1 MAPLHREGF
10 WGEATSTLDW
20 CEENYVVTRYIAE
33 FCEYQSGHPPKPAAM
48 CGSAHPRKQTK
59 QTAKT
64 RILTDNTF
72 R

>member
-33 FCEYQSGHPPKPAAM
+33 FCEYISLATRRNLLRCVAQLIQESKQS
-48 CGSAHPRKQTK
+48 KQQK
-59 QTAKT
+59 
-64 RILTDNTF
+64 RES
-72 R
+72 